1 MSTEAHRRLM
11 EQFGDIPGITPPQ
24 EPQQAEPA
32 QPAQPLTAQEKLLQ
46 EMPDALISDMPMD
59 KFAQLEKVEVVDAN
73 GRSYTVT
80 LDSKE
85 QVSYSFVDNNKTLRI
100 TIY

>member
-1 MSTEAHRRLM
+1 M
-11 EQFGDIPGITPPQ
+11 EQFGDIPGITQPQ

-32 QPAQPLTAQEKLLQ
+32 QTAQPVTAQEKLLQ

>member
-1 MSTEAHRRLM
+1 
-11 EQFGDIPGITPPQ
+11 
-24 EPQQAEPA
+24 
-32 QPAQPLTAQEKLLQ
+32 
-46 EMPDALISDMPMD
+46 MD

-80 LDSKE
+80 LDTKE

-100 TIY
+100 TIF

>member
-1 MSTEAHRRLM
+1 M
-11 EQFGDIPGITPPQ
+11 EQFGDIPGLAP
-24 EPQQAEPA
+24 EPA
-32 QPAQPLTAQEKLLQ
+32 QAPEEQPAPRTQMSAQEKLLQ
-46 EMPDALISDMPMD
+46 EMPDALVTDLPMD

-80 LDSKE
+80 LDTKE

-100 TIY
+100 TIF